1 MNTQSMVI
9 YRGPSMLDGGPI
21 VAIATVGSRNAKTGD
36 MVQTWIMRDDVKPL
50 AAAQSG
56 ADASVCGDCKHRPI
70 VGGACY
76 VNLGQGP
83 RAVWEAFQRGRYP
96 DAADLDDGRA
106 RDALRAIGAGR
117 VVRLGSYG
125 DPAAVPL
132 GVWIEL
138 TAHAT
143 AWTGYTHQWRHLD
156 AQKLKGLCMASTD
169 TPDETLAAHAM
180 GWRTFRVRTGDESL
194 LGEHAN
200 GRREIACPA
209 SDEMGNKTDCASCQ
223 ACGGLGARAL
233 VNLAIVAHGSK
244 ARRFALTRNG
254 APA

>member
-9 YRGPSMLDGGPI
+9 YRGPSLLDGAPI

-50 AAAQSG
+50 EAAQSG
-56 ADASVCGDCKHRPI
+56 ADVSVCGDCKHRPI

-83 RAVWEAFQRGRYP
+83 RAVWGAFQRGRYP
-96 DAADLDDGRA
+96 DAADLDSV
-106 RDALRAIGAGR
+106 RAIGAGR

-125 DPAAVPL
+125 DPAAVPAA
-132 GVWIEL
+132 VWFAL
-138 TAHAT
+138 VARAK
-143 AWTGYTHQWRHLD
+143 AWTGYTHQWARPASQVL
-156 AQKLKGLCMASTD
+156 AGLCMASTD
-169 TPDETLAAHAM
+169 TEAETLRAHAM

-209 SDEMGNKTDCASCQ
+209 SDEMGNKTDCASCR

-233 VNLAIVAHGSK
+233 VNIAIVAHGSK